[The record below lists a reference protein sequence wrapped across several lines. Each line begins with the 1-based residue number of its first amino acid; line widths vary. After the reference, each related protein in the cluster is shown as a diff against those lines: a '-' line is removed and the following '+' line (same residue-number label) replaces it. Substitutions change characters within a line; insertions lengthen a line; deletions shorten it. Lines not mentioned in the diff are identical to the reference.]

1 MGNIAIKADHIVKDY
16 FIDPKRCERPALN
29 DVIGASLKALFKGKL
44 NWGRPKEVF
53 RALRD
58 ISLEINSGEVVGLVG
73 RNGSGKSTLLKI
85 LSRIT
90 TPSSGR
96 ATIHGRVASLLEV
109 GTGFHPELTG
119 RENIYLGGAIH
130 GMDKHEIDRKLDE
143 IIAFSGNEK
152 FIDTPV
158 KRYSSGMYVRL
169 GFAVAAHVDPEILLV
184 DEILAVGD
192 TQFQKKCL
200 SKMQDVGKEGRTVI
214 FVSHNMSA
222 ITRLCSRAVMLD
234 HGSIVADGPS
244 EHVVNTYLTHCGN
257 GAAIRE
263 WSDPDTAPSGEAARL
278 LAVRVRAQD
287 GQVKQSVDI
296 RQPVTIEMEYEVLQ
310 PGYPLT
316 PTYDFYNA
324 EGTLIFGTVDLDR
337 TWRRRPRPTG
347 RWRSTVTIPGNLL
360 AEGTVFVGAG
370 MLTTHPEVRHFIER
384 DVVTFQVVDSI
395 DGDSARGDWGG
406 DFNGAVRPLLNWRTH
421 YMGETQ

>member
-1 MGNIAIKADHIVKDY
+1 MGNLAIRVDQIEKNY
-16 FIDPKRCERPALN
+16 FISPTNFERPALR
-29 DVIGASLKALFKGKL
+29 DVLGSALKAMLKGDFRFKRS
-44 NWGRPKEVF
+44 NDIF
-53 RALRD
+53 QALRD

-90 TPSSGR
+90 TPTSGR

-130 GMDKHEIDRKLDE
+130 GMGKHEIDRKLDE

-192 TQFQKKCL
+192 MQFQKKCL
-200 SKMQDVGKEGRTVI
+200 SKMQDVGKEGRTVL
-214 FVSHNMSA
+214 FVSHNMAS

-234 HGSIVADGPS
+234 HGSIVADGPT

-257 GAAIRE
+257 GSAVRE
-263 WSDPDTAPSGEAARL
+263 WSDPDTAPSGEVARL
-278 LAVRVRAQD
+278 LAVRVRAPD
-287 GQVKQSVDI
+287 GQVRQSVDI
-296 RQPVTIEMEYEVLQ
+296 RQPVAIEMEYEVLR
-310 PGYPLT
+310 PGYPMT
-316 PTYDFYNA
+316 PTYDLYNA

-337 TWRRRPRPTG
+337 AWRRRARPVG

-370 MLTTHPEVRHFIER
+370 MLTTHPEIRHFIEK
-384 DVVTFQVVDSI
+384 DVVTFQVVDTI

-406 DFNGAVRPLLNWRTH
+406 DFNGAVRPLLDWDTL
-421 YMGETQ
+421 YMG